1 MVFLIRDSIQQSGS
15 EFLLLFAGSN
25 IKTAPICPKAGLQ
38 LLLLSWIAQ
47 ILSVAATESKELEEI
62 VLSSLKSTIERI
74 RALETERRNL
84 MLEIE
89 ELKRMAD
96 AKAKALESEITML
109 RDEVKSLR
117 ILLSG
122 EELDADF
129 GQKKKR

>member
-1 MVFLIRDSIQQSGS
+1 
-15 EFLLLFAGSN
+15 
-25 IKTAPICPKAGLQ
+25 
-38 LLLLSWIAQ
+38 
-47 ILSVAATESKELEEI
+47 
-62 VLSSLKSTIERI
+62 
-74 RALETERRNL
+74 
-84 MLEIE
+84 
-89 ELKRMAD
+89 MAD